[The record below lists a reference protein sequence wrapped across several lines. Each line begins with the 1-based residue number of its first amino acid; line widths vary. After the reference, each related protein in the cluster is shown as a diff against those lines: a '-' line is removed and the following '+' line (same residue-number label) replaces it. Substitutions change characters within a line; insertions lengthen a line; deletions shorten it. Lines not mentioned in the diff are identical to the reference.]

1 VLSHRYYHDSRVQFS
16 ARDLVDCTGPWSK
29 GNAVNHEAVQATFRS
44 CTQWQESSYSTGDE
58 CVEVITEL
66 PGWVGVRDSQLG
78 ADSPVLAF
86 TTAQ

>member
-1 VLSHRYYHDSRVQFS
+1 
-16 ARDLVDCTGPWSK
+16 
-29 GNAVNHEAVQATFRS
+29 VNHEAAQATFRS
-44 CTQWQESSYSTGDE
+44 CTQWRKSSYSTGDE

-86 TTAQ
+86 TTARWQTILRGARAGELGT